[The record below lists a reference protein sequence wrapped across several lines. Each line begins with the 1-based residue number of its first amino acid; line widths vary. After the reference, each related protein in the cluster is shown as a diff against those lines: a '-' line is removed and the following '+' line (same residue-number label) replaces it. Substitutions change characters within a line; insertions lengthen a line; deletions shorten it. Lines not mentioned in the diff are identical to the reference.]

1 MVERLLDAAARLFDE
16 LGYHDTTTNDVAA
29 AAGASIGS
37 LYQYFPNKDALLVG
51 LAERHVD
58 EAAAAMAD
66 AAVALREESPDLPST
81 CRAFVEA
88 AVELN
93 RSDRLHR
100 LLWAAPRTDAIRD
113 RLDRLIRVL
122 ADEVEWHLARLGLPD
137 EAARRRATVLVGV
150 VDAGVHT
157 IVLDEE
163 VLVDELVRLAVA
175 YAAADV

>member
-29 AAGASIGS
+29 AAGASVGS

-58 EAAAAMAD
+58 EATAAMAD
-66 AAVALREESPDLPST
+66 AAVALRDEAPDLVGT

-100 LLWAAPRTDAIRD
+100 LLWAAPRTEAITE
-113 RLDRLIRVL
+113 RLDRLTAALV
-122 ADEVEWHLARLGLPD
+122 DEVTWHLTRLGLPD
-137 EAARRRATVLVGV
+137 ETARRRATVLVGV

-157 IVLDEE
+157 VMLDVD
-163 VLVDELVRLAVA
+163 VLVEELVRLSVS
-175 YAAADV
+175 YAGAEV